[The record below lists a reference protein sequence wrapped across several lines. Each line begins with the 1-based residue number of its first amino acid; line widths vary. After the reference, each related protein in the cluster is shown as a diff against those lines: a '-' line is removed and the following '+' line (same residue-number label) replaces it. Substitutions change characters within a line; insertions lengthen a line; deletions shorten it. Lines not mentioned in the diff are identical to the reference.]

1 LNSSYVHSRA
11 YGNLND
17 PSLFLG
23 SYPQAVIQP
32 DARARLPFDATNR
45 FLAWGDVEGPW
56 KLSLLPVYDLHT
68 GFPYSVE
75 NEFREY
81 VGPRDSRHY
90 PRFSSFDLQVLRPVS
105 VHLGKRDIHMRAG
118 VSVFNVFNH
127 FNPRDVQNV
136 QESSLFGDFFN
147 DAWREYRG
155 KLVFQF

>member
-1 LNSSYVHSRA
+1 
-11 YGNLND
+11 
-17 PSLFLG
+17 
-23 SYPQAVIQP
+23 VIQP
-32 DARARLPFDATNR
+32 DAQARLPFDATNR
-45 FLAWGDVEGPW
+45 FLFWGDFQGPW
-56 KLSLLPVYDLHT
+56 KLMILPVYDLHT

-90 PRFSSFDLQVLRPVS
+90 PRFSSFDLQVLRPIS
-105 VHLGKRDIHMRAG
+105 LHIRDRQLPLRAG
-118 VSVFNVFNH
+118 FTVFNVFNH

-136 QESSLFGDFFN
+136 QESSLFGGFYN